1 MDSQLMTWIVCVAA
15 EFSFKKSLFPM
26 TRCEINHQ
34 SQNSPKLCEED
45 IPQLIAKEITEN
57 SSVPKEPCDQ

>member
-1 MDSQLMTWIVCVAA
+1 MVDGSASKPALRQDT
-15 EFSFKKSLFPM
+15 

-45 IPQLIAKEITEN
+45 IPQLIAKNFTEN
-57 SSVPKEPCDQ
+57 S

>member
-1 MDSQLMTWIVCVAA
+1 
-15 EFSFKKSLFPM
+15 M

-57 SSVPKEPCDQ
+57 SSVPKEPCD